1 MARSSAD
8 LFLAQI
14 VLEYLQHANS
24 LTAGVPS
31 AATLPKIIMD
41 AGTLQ
46 TIPGLVIEA
55 QEATGGTTS
64 RRVVQVM
71 AALIFKNRSTGSDA
85 ANDAVSLAASITR
98 AAAAEMLDA
107 VESRLMDRAAFSTF
121 LAGLSTTRRDGFQ
134 ILKVR
139 RLPQPEVKREDK
151 PTTHHTL
158 LLAFEFHLHWARQI
172 AA

>member
-1 MARSSAD
+1 MARSSPD
-8 LFLAQI
+8 LFIAQI
-14 VLEYLQHANS
+14 VLEYLQHADS
-24 LTAGVPS
+24 ITAGVPS

-41 AGTLQ
+41 AGALHTV
-46 TIPGLVIEA
+46 PGLVIA
-55 QEATGGTTS
+55 SQETAGGTTS

-71 AALIFKNRSTGSDA
+71 TALLFKNRSTGSDA
-85 ANDAVSLAASITR
+85 AADAVSLAASITR

-107 VESRLMDRAAFSTF
+107 IESRLMDRAAFGTF
-121 LAGLSTTRRDGFQ
+121 LATLSDARRDGFQ

-158 LLAFEFHLHWARQI
+158 MLAFEFQLHWARETT
-172 AA
+172 A